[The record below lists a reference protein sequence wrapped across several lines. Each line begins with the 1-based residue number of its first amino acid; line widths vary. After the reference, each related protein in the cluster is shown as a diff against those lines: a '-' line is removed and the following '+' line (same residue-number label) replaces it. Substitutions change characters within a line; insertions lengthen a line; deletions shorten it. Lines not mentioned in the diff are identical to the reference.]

1 MIQRA
6 NPEWITNPGP
16 MPELPAAPVIALL
29 LALVERDNSIEEAI
43 TRRNP
48 YKITLNQGLREATRQ
63 LQARLEA
70 ARSSPPQ
77 NA

>member
-1 MIQRA
+1 MIQQA
-6 NPEWITNPGP
+6 QPEWLASPHQ
-16 MPELPAAPVIALL
+16 MPEPLAALL
-29 LALVERDNSIEEAI
+29 LALSERDNSIEEAI

-63 LQARLEA
+63 LHARLEA
-70 ARSSPPQ
+70 ARSNPLE